1 MVADSNIAV
10 VVGFADPDS
19 SAALNPVFA
28 QVRHYQDHLKLIKA
42 ETPDGIIIATPNAHH
57 VPVAID
63 CLAAGI
69 PVLLEK
75 PVADS
80 VESGHTLVAEQRKSG
95 VIVLVGHH
103 RRFDP
108 AVDATRH
115 LINNGSIGQLLAVQ
129 ATWVTRKP
137 EHYYQ
142 VKWRTERLS
151 GGFILINLIH
161 DIDMLRFLCGEIIS
175 VYADVDSVGRSL
187 AVADTAAV
195 TLRFQNGVL
204 GTVTASDACVSA
216 WGWEQATG
224 ENPIVPITGQGAV
237 RFFGTAGSLDF
248 PTLKLWRDAGS
259 GDGTWNRVLASEN
272 ITLNRKRSALEDQL
286 SHFCAL
292 IKNDEQ
298 EPRVTVEDGLA
309 TLVATTAIM
318 ESAEQKRPITI
329 NQIER

>member
-1 MVADSNIAV
+1 MDSNIAV
-10 VVGFADPDS
+10 MAGFADPDPRT
-19 SAALNPVFA
+19 ALNPVFA
-28 QVRHYQDHLKLIKA
+28 KVRHYWDHLKLIQA
-42 ETPDGIIIATPNAHH
+42 ETPDGIIIAAPTAHH

-75 PVADS
+75 PIADS
-80 VESGHTLVAEQRKSG
+80 VESGRALVAEQRKSG

-103 RRFDP
+103 RRYDP
-108 AVDATRH
+108 AVDTARR
-115 LINNGSIGQLLAVQ
+115 LINDGDIGKLLAVQ
-129 ATWVTRKP
+129 ATWVLRKP
-137 EHYYQ
+137 EDYYQ
-142 VKWRTERLS
+142 VKWRTERSS

-161 DIDMLRFLCGEIIS
+161 DIDILRCLCGEILS
-175 VYADVDSVGRSL
+175 VYADLDSVGRSL

-195 TLRFQNGVL
+195 TLRFQNGIL

-224 ENPIVPITGQGAV
+224 ENPIVPVSAEGAV

-248 PTLKLWRDAGS
+248 PALKLWRDATG
-259 GDGTWNRVLASEN
+259 GAGTWDRVLASKK
-272 ITLNRKRSALEDQL
+272 ITLNRERSALKDQL

-298 EPRVTVEDGLA
+298 EPKVTVEDGLA

-318 ESAEQKRPITI
+318 KSAEQKRPITI
-329 NQIER
+329 N

>member
-1 MVADSNIAV
+1 MLVSDSNIADLT
-10 VVGFADPDS
+10 GFADPDPS
-19 SAALNPVFA
+19 TALDAAFA
-28 QVRHYQDHLKLIKA
+28 KVKYYRDHIKLIEKEA
-42 ETPDGIIIATPNAHH
+42 PDGIIIAVPNADH
-57 VPVAID
+57 VPIAID

-69 PVLLEK
+69 PILVEK
-75 PVADS
+75 PIADS
-80 VESGHTLVAEQRKSG
+80 VESGRSLVAEQRKTG
-95 VIVLVGHH
+95 VAVLVGHH

-108 AVDATRH
+108 AVDAARR
-115 LINNGSIGQLLAVQ
+115 LINDGDIGQLLAVQ
-129 ATWVTRKP
+129 TTWAMRKP

-142 VKWRTERLS
+142 VKWRTERS
-151 GGFILINLIH
+151 NGGFILINLIH
-161 DIDMLRFLCGEIIS
+161 DIDMLRYLCGEIIS
-175 VYADVDSVGRSL
+175 VYADLDSVGRSL

-224 ENPIVPITGQGAV
+224 ENPIVPVSGEGAV

-248 PTLKLWRDAGS
+248 PTLKLWRDAAG
-259 GDGTWNRVLASEN
+259 GAGTWDRILASKN
-272 ITLNRKRSALEDQL
+272 IPLNRDRNALKDQL

-292 IKNDEQ
+292 VKNDELV
-298 EPRVTVEDGLA
+298 PRVTVEDGLA

-329 NQIER
+329 N